1 VRKSTLQSIDRCCW
15 QLEAGFREMGTFAT
29 GCQALRS
36 AYEDLRE
43 QAIAGG
49 RAPGLALLLHHGMCE
64 WMEVCSSSAMA
75 FAAVPVAANAP
86 AQLLPPALR
95 SEIVVI
101 LAGLFLDKQWEAT
114 R

>member
-1 VRKSTLQSIDRCCW
+1 
-15 QLEAGFREMGTFAT
+15 MGTFAT